1 MGYKDKEKQKEYQK
15 LWYEKKKLEK
25 GFIEKSR
32 LRCRKY
38 KAENKEK
45 INAQRQIYRRD
56 NKEKIIESQQKYLA
70 KKRKTDVGF
79 LIKENLSR
87 RLRHFINGSNK
98 SKTTKE
104 LIGCTQEELIKHLES
119 MFKQGMSWENY
130 GKWHID
136 HIKPC
141 SLFNLELEE
150 EQLECFN
157 YKNLQPLWAIDNIKK
172 GNKYYD

>member
-1 MGYKDKEKQKEYQK
+1 MAYKDREKQKEYQK
-15 LWYEKKKLEK
+15 IWYEKKKLEK

-70 KKRKTDVGF
+70 KRRKTDVGF
-79 LIKENLSR
+79 LIRENLSR
-87 RLRHFINGSNK
+87 RLRNFISGSGK

-104 LIGCTQEELIKHLES
+104 IIGCT
-119 MFKQGMSWENY
+119 
-130 GKWHID
+130 
-136 HIKPC
+136 PR
-141 SLFNLELEE
+141 
-150 EQLECFN
+150 
-157 YKNLQPLWAIDNIKK
+157 
-172 GNKYYD
+172 